1 MAVTMQTIWR
11 HARRPVP
18 DAGDGYTRRSQL
30 SSDNGRE
37 VIGKCYQPRGGD
49 QGPSERVW
57 WVLIAI
63 ARAKKFWEFPFLR
76 DSLAPR
82 EDSEILL

>member
-1 MAVTMQTIWR
+1 ME
-11 HARRPVP
+11 
-18 DAGDGYTRRSQL
+18 YTRRSQL

-63 ARAKKFWEFPFLR
+63 ARAKKFWEFFFC
-76 DSLAPR
+76 
-82 EDSEILL
+82 ETFF